1 MDEEV
6 VIDLFNRAKGLGYSK
21 SIDDFKLL
29 LSTDNQV
36 IDDNFQYVKSQGY
49 GKSIEDFKILIGASP
64 QVATETIEDPLKK
77 KEDTIQEV
85 EEDTVSVSEDG
96 SLVSQDA
103 RQIQHRAYGQDT
115 PLKGFGALSLET
127 TTPEEEEK
135 MLQAAREYNASQPE
149 PVDEGFDIEAARRQD
164 QAQAQT
170 EDDFDK
176 VPEGFD
182 ISQGNMPSI
191 PVSDRFERE
200 RIDLE
205 NYKYDSNSAANLRR
219 EMFAKEGRDSPETD
233 EAVKDGFIS
242 DKELDEYVK
251 RRKEFFKYT
260 DDLVKEGKREK
271 ALMYNSIA
279 EAQGLETL
287 TSGEYIAL
295 FEGGEEASK
304 EADQKLFK
312 EFSEQVKV
320 NLSKEEIEAIDE
332 KNKELRAKGQQEVP
346 YDFYFNQ
353 KRNELF
359 KEYVASKG
367 LLPSQK
373 KERISQ
379 AIINAD
385 AKILAPSTFG
395 DIFDTTIDL
404 TDALDEETLKEKSE
418 EIAKNKIR
426 RDYIIANI
434 PSEKFVKNAGKA
446 LSEEGFIEIFNEAN
460 ENFFSDFGKQE
471 WETYKKISGNTDP
484 SLIGTEFEDDNE
496 DNSLINQAV
505 VIGDEDATVKNLQAM
520 FPEFRFEGTGR
531 AGEYITIYTLSPNG
545 EVVNSLEVYLEED
558 NNPVK
563 RIREFMQGAILTKKD
578 KEFLTDKGIENYED
592 PLWRLDMYEYMLS
605 NPQKFGDANAPSMYR
620 TDRAYETVNFNDIE
634 KYIKQYEDIIPEER
648 LKALKDRMAY
658 ADYYYKQ
665 QRAQKGSYASA
676 IVAGF
681 GQGLSGF
688 SKMAVNQM
696 ANVADLA
703 GVEGAKEAKDGI
715 ISAIESMQNQISGTD
730 PESLAERNLL
740 QTVLNT
746 MASSGTAMALGAGNP
761 LATLGAFLTQTSPN
775 IERLLKDEDIPEYQK
790 GLIGFGMGIIESA
803 LETYGAQS
811 LLTPASKG
819 IFKQLIIDSI
829 KDLPSD
835 ASKELIDLAIRNSVK
850 AKIKSGVLQV
860 GKGMAVEAVTEAQQS
875 QLEDVNKRLLNELY
889 EKQIFDVPDWTTE
902 EGRKQWAEQIIE
914 SAKLGALSGGGFATI
929 IHTPVALRNGFRNR
943 SENKKFKNAYEL
955 VSNSADVQE
964 AKVKIQ
970 NAIDNGVI
978 DKEVGEEYLSEY
990 DEGYAIMSQIP
1001 NDLSLNSKREA
1012 YVLLREKQQIEKK
1025 VAGKDKALEKKNY
1038 DRLKEINTALEIIGS
1053 RADTKKEEVKT
1064 KQQLKEERD
1073 AISEQE
1079 TTPVDEDKQATDVQE
1094 VEEGVPTAE
1103 PQQTTVEETTTEEVE
1118 KAPLTEE
1125 QQEVVSL
1132 EEDIEGKVTE
1142 GRELPGQE
1150 VVEET
1155 QEVTEEAPVD
1165 DRKLVYDEKKTRS
1178 KGQQLVI
1185 DRAQRAI
1192 KAVSK
1197 ILPDA
1202 KIVIHESSKDFKNV
1216 TGKDGS
1222 GALIDGTIHLNMDKA
1237 NNRTIAHEVM
1247 HAVLIKKLGTESDIR
1262 KVTARML
1269 ESVKKGLVKGG
1280 GKVQITTTE
1289 TIDGKEVK
1297 TTQDVTIEE
1306 YLDKFAENYE
1316 ENMQNEEKVVELAGL
1331 LANNYAKLEVKEKG
1345 VIKRWIQKVFKPI
1358 AAKLGINLNE
1368 VTKTDKDI
1376 VDFLNVVS
1384 RKTTTGDV
1392 ITDTETEVLTKVKEE
1407 APAVKEKVTKK
1418 KPKETTKKV
1427 TEEEVKVSEEVTTPI
1442 AKPKVVVSGTSDGYQ
1457 VVSSANTTQAENESI
1472 KDARGDKTFDKDGFR
1487 ITKLEDGSSQV
1498 SYKSKVK
1505 VSDKGNRP
1513 GYAMATVIIPEGI
1526 PVNKQQIKEA
1536 FDNQL
1541 SEIIESNRK
1550 KRLGT
1555 KFSELTPKQN
1565 QQLTDAVVNALSQ
1578 ERVADKVTPVV
1589 EAAPTKKKINWTK
1602 SEGKRPKRKT
1612 QGTELGKLVRQYE
1625 SGEIT
1630 IEEYNEQAEKL
1641 SPTRM
1646 KEKFTEPAT
1655 EAELGKLRKGKLE
1668 KRNAKVEDG
1677 VEVGLRIDIPF
1688 MEDTGQASVTIH
1700 KGKGLSSPAV
1710 SYRGSAVIEN
1720 VEFKS
1725 SPSGSLKLA
1734 SEVTTKNPTLARMV
1748 GNFVNIGETIEQQ
1761 NEAAKKLSEQAMN
1774 EGWTQVGVNP
1784 SKHSYFYDRAT
1795 GKPLKSA
1802 DRVVQVGD
1810 LIYAE
1815 NAKTTDI
1822 YDDQFIVKG
1831 KTDKAGKPLRFQKAD
1846 IKLIAPNGK
1855 PSNLNQQQYDLVR
1868 TPAFKNWFGDWQNDP
1883 KNASKIVDENGEPMV
1898 VYHGTF
1904 NNFEAFDRSKGGT
1917 NTASVFAMPR
1927 NNWFW
1932 FSNNKDISSSYGSKI
1947 LPVFLNV
1954 RNPQKAE
1961 GKKLNTAYKDALRLK
1976 KDGIIAEEVNDSRR
1990 TSQSL
1995 EVQTEDDV
2003 ELISIDAKDFTGS
2016 LRSEIYGGTSIEEMI
2031 DLLESYIE
2039 YSKGEVA
2046 QYKEEY
2052 PQDVEYLETQMDQAR
2067 RMIKAFNKYGRDG
2080 VKVGEPIKGDVFAI
2094 EKSNQA
2100 KLADGSNKTF
2110 DPQDERIRFQKADI
2124 EVSENQG
2131 RDVKSPIK
2139 LLDRQQV
2146 GSFEVNYVEQDRMA
2160 DLIKEGLVTEP
2171 ENLSEFAN
2179 KYVAITAPD
2188 DMLAGQISFKGK
2200 PIFDGGGGV
2209 FFTTK
2214 YGDVWASGNEQ
2225 TAETL
2230 KKIINE
2236 SVKQNNGKGY
2246 LVLAKGTDAKLVSSV
2261 SGVESSLKIL
2271 GVMLDENLI
2280 SPSDFRRAVSDAV
2293 RKNGG
2298 SIKLRKSAKELQKDV
2313 TEYFNNPRTSTFDKR
2328 GNVVK
2333 DLIGNLAMSPSL
2345 KQNKNQIIDFL
2356 GADKSKGI
2364 GKTVTPKSQSLVD
2377 VIAQVAAE
2385 KVTKGLNVGDIY
2397 AVIEINGEVEVKED
2411 SHPSYP
2417 YHVVSKTNSKPI
2429 LHLPKTRQPGA
2440 EILTS
2445 SSGKPYGVDVVSVK
2459 SGTFN
2464 DASTMSE
2471 QLSEIADREQK
2482 SLIQIGRY
2490 YNANNQ
2496 GFFPAQVNEFQ
2507 LRRDLQAIGLDLK
2520 RAKNGAY
2527 YPTRNGRKVNIFPTP
2542 PSPYARFQRADI
2554 EITEPTV
2561 FNKKDTAEDI
2571 IRTAR
2576 KKGYNDK
2583 SIRFYLLNRR
2593 KGEFKAK
2600 EVDAL
2605 LKIDATLFD
2614 QLPKSFAEVEGGAIA
2629 GLKLY
2634 EKIDKF
2640 RQKLMDKNN
2649 AIKKPFLEEKQIQEL
2664 VKEKNEELKKQG
2676 LSEAKRII
2684 KLEAFEKR
2692 ERANNKKRTKRLT
2705 LSEIMDKTIEF
2716 MEQQPEYKRE
2726 ADSYVEDGVTKY
2738 RKGVSTQQARMQAE
2752 LQDTIGQ
2759 KPTKEVAENIAKLKR
2774 NVRAWEKGQR
2784 DLQAIKN
2791 ELKRL
2796 MRKHLPKEVY
2806 ERKDV
2811 LKLIRAVSN
2820 ATKENINVQIESVQE
2835 IIVEKTNKRLTNEAL
2850 ELLNIQTQKKESGKL
2865 KGVKVS
2871 NEVRKR
2877 LDAIKE
2883 NVLDPKDLNFKD
2895 EIAITERNAELTRQF
2910 NELNQKVEKT
2920 QEDFQQMNDLQIAI
2934 GLNQAQLLE
2943 MNDSYRISPMETV
2956 VDSLDRL
2963 VMGGRGMFQLELE
2976 QAHAE
2981 YQRQFAELWEQIT
2994 GQKLDMSDPD
3004 VQDKINETL
3013 KKEISRE
3020 DKERMKRAFR
3030 RLLAKTYRLTG
3041 QGINNHEALFGL
3053 MDKINVMPG
3062 ELAGGRIQEI
3072 VTQRVDE
3079 ASIKYKGRMMEQEAI
3094 IEKKAQEIFGK
3105 GFKFFESSKWKRK
3118 MRQFQSLTDD
3128 VFTLDINNRKKP
3140 LSQNEMAYMY
3150 NQFKDPSLHPTFES
3164 MLGEN
3169 YEQIMKEL
3177 ESKLDPQLKEWADWM
3192 VDEYFPSVYEH
3203 YNETYK
3209 KIYRTD
3215 MPFNEN
3221 YAGRI
3226 FREGLDNNKPL
3237 DLLGNDSI
3245 YQTSVSPAQI
3255 KKRTDNKNNIL
3266 PIDINNALLSYVQDM
3281 EYFAAYAEPM
3291 RDINKM
3297 FNNPNTSQFITN
3309 TYGKNVQEL
3318 IQNQIEK
3325 ISGKGTQNYKRA
3337 AIINYLNNSFIY
3349 AKIALSPVVFVKQ
3362 LTSIFTYANDIGY
3375 VNWIR
3380 YGGSAAL
3387 KTPLAMGKT
3396 WREITENSVYLKDR
3410 ARGANIKRAIGNY
3423 YDSKNQL
3430 LGNDFLRASQQAL
3443 LFTTKAGDK
3452 LAIMLGG
3459 MPNYL
3464 YYKDQY
3470 RKKNP
3475 KATEQEVIDYAIKRF
3490 EKDTKQTQQSSDL
3503 QDRDYYQ
3510 TSDGFMRA
3518 MNMFLTTPKQ
3528 YLRKEIIALRNLRR
3542 LMSGKAARGTAFE
3555 NARQFFTYHFVMP
3568 MLFQWVASGFPLGD
3582 DWDEEDSSDMIRAA
3596 ILGNLNGVFVLGD
3609 ILGSFADFAQG
3620 KPWAADLNSIPLFI
3634 QVADVVK
3641 ASQKLVQKINAK
3653 DRSPRKVR
3661 EARLEFFGAM
3671 GGLFGLP
3678 VDQILKAKNNINKLK
3693 REKDVKKMLLRILN
3707 YSDYV
3712 IEGPEKEEK
3721 KKKEKKGAIEPLEA
3735 LENKGLEPIKPLGYE
3750 EPEEEEKE
3758 ELSPIEALIK
3768 GLTYRY

>member
-64 QVATETIEDPLKK
+64 QVVTETIEEPVKK

-149 PVDEGFDIEAARRQD
+149 PVAEGFDIEAARRQD

-182 ISQGNMPSI
+182 ISQGNLPSV
-191 PVSDRFERE
+191 PTSSQFERE

-205 NYKYDSNSAANLRR
+205 NYKYDSNSASNLRR

-287 TSGEYIAL
+287 TSGEYVAL
-295 FEGGEEASK
+295 FEGDEAALK

-320 NLSKEEIEAIDE
+320 DLSKEEIEAIDE

-373 KERISQ
+373 KERIAQ

-471 WETYKKISGNTDP
+471 WETYKKISGNTNP
-484 SLIGTEFEDDNE
+484 SLIGTEFEDDNK

-531 AGEYITIYTLSPNG
+531 VGEYITISTLSPNG

-558 NNPVK
+558 NDPVK
-563 RIREFMQGAILTKKD
+563 RIREFMQGAILTQKD

-715 ISAIESMQNQISGTD
+715 ISSIESMQNQISGTD

-761 LATLGAFLTQTSPN
+761 YATFGAFLTQTSPN

-790 GLIGFGMGIIESA
+790 GLIGFAMGSIEGA

-889 EKQIFDVPDWTTE
+889 EKEIFDVPDWTTE

-943 SENKKFKNAYEL
+943 SANKRFKNAYEL
-955 VSNSADVQE
+955 VSNSANVQE

-970 NAIDNGVI
+970 NGIDNGLI
-978 DKEVGEEYLSEY
+978 DKEVGEEYLSDY

-1079 TTPVDEDKQATDVQE
+1079 TTPVDEDKQATDVQK

-1392 ITDTETEVLTKVKEE
+1392 ITDTETEVLTRVKEE
-1407 APAVKEKVTKK
+1407 APAVEETVTKK
-1418 KPKETTKKV
+1418 KPKEPTKKEAPPVVEEKV
-1427 TEEEVKVSEEVTTPI
+1427 TQPILERPRATVAELSSKGPTGRQVEAVVYYPAVHDRTHDIGNRDLHHVEPTQEELTEINKTLEKEEGVSPISSQTKGLLIVDSNTGEIVGVSFASKDNVVYARHFFDKYKKEEVK
-1442 AKPKVVVSGTSDGYQ
+1442 A
-1457 VVSSANTTQAENESI
+1457 
-1472 KDARGDKTFDKDGFR
+1472 
-1487 ITKLEDGSSQV
+1487 TK
-1498 SYKSKVK
+1498 K
-1505 VSDKGNRP
+1505 
-1513 GYAMATVIIPEGI
+1513 
-1526 PVNKQQIKEA
+1526 
-1536 FDNQL
+1536 
-1541 SEIIESNRK
+1541 
-1550 KRLGT
+1550 
-1555 KFSELTPKQN
+1555 
-1565 QQLTDAVVNALSQ
+1565 
-1578 ERVADKVTPVV
+1578 
-1589 EAAPTKKKINWTK
+1589 APTKKKINWTK
-1602 SEGKRPKRKT
+1602 SEGKRPKRKK
-1612 QGTELGKLVRQYE
+1612 GGELSKLVQKYE
-1625 SGEIT
+1625 SGQIT

-1646 KEKFTEPAT
+1646 KEKFTEPTSEEGLQDLVPSAR
-1655 EAELGKLRKGKLE
+1655 AKI
-1668 KRNAKVEDG
+1668 NAPIKEGDNVAM
-1677 VEVGLRIDIPF
+1677 RIDIPL
-1688 MEDTGQASVTIH
+1688 MEKTGDAAVTIH
-1700 KGKGLSSPAV
+1700 KGKGLTGSPI

-1725 SPSGSLKLA
+1725 SPEKALKLA
-1734 SEVTTKNPTLARMV
+1734 TEKINKSPYIARMA
-1748 GNFVNIGETIEQQ
+1748 GNFVNIGKTIEQQ

-1822 YDDQFIVKG
+1822 YDDRFIVKG

-1846 IKLIAPNGK
+1846 
-1855 PSNLNQQQYDLVR
+1855 V
-1868 TPAFKNWFGDWQNDP
+1868 
-1883 KNASKIVDENGEPMV
+1883 
-1898 VYHGTF
+1898 
-1904 NNFEAFDRSKGGT
+1904 
-1917 NTASVFAMPR
+1917 
-1927 NNWFW
+1927 
-1932 FSNNKDISSSYGSKI
+1932 
-1947 LPVFLNV
+1947 
-1954 RNPQKAE
+1954 
-1961 GKKLNTAYKDALRLK
+1961 
-1976 KDGIIAEEVNDSRR
+1976 
-1990 TSQSL
+1990 
-1995 EVQTEDDV
+1995 
-2003 ELISIDAKDFTGS
+2003 
-2016 LRSEIYGGTSIEEMI
+2016 
-2031 DLLESYIE
+2031 
-2039 YSKGEVA
+2039 
-2046 QYKEEY
+2046 
-2052 PQDVEYLETQMDQAR
+2052 
-2067 RMIKAFNKYGRDG
+2067 
-2080 VKVGEPIKGDVFAI
+2080 
-2094 EKSNQA
+2094 
-2100 KLADGSNKTF
+2100 
-2110 DPQDERIRFQKADI
+2110 
-2124 EVSENQG
+2124 EVSENEIIFDKVPPKKVLSSILKSLQG
-2131 RDVKSPIK
+2131 KLRSDNIRFDDNVVDIFSDYVK
-2139 LLDRQQV
+2139 
-2146 GSFEVNYVEQDRMA
+2146 GNEVNINAENYPIQIQEALEGDDMTYGEIANMLRIAGLYETNAAALKGISEIGKNAGVDMMLQVQEEVDKIADPEEQGEGGEVGTIRLQKANIQVSPAPSVSTDQRSFSRFVKDKSLKDFNGKKFVTNMYDFTNA
-2160 DLIKEGLVTEP
+2160 GEVDLGNGLVI
-2171 ENLSEFAN
+2171 NLFGGKS
-2179 KYVAITAPD
+2179 YVPF
-2188 DMLAGQISFKGK
+2188 MLEKRGK
-2200 PIFDGGGGV
+2200 NLGEVSNLAAFN
-2209 FFTTK
+2209 TQ
-2214 YGDVWASGNEQ
+2214 EQ
-2225 TAETL
+2225 AETFIRNAEKENASL
-2230 KKIINE
+2230 FIPHSGTTEGSWQFQQSIFQELTNLALDKKIL
-2236 SVKQNNGKGY
+2236 SK
-2246 LVLAKGTDAKLVSSV
+2246 
-2261 SGVESSLKIL
+2261 
-2271 GVMLDENLI
+2271 
-2280 SPSDFRRAVSDAV
+2280 
-2293 RKNGG
+2293 
-2298 SIKLRKSAKELQKDV
+2298 
-2313 TEYFNNPRTSTFDKR
+2313 
-2328 GNVVK
+2328 K
-2333 DLIGNLAMSPSL
+2333 DLILLFNQSIKSSDGQKAFKTFVENYNKKRVKEGKKPRGIKNFNSFISNPKEIIELLDTENNMSPDLRKIFNDKYSTNKAFKKAIGVNNKVDFAL
-2345 KQNKNQIIDFL
+2345 KMEDPMN
-2356 GADKSKGI
+2356 KGI
-2364 GKTVTPKSQSLVD
+2364 SGGDLMGIIEFDNTSFKIRKPKKSDPDYHPSFAYTVEAKIKGVYQPTDFYKSNEVTDSYTKNNKDGTKVSRKTDFTQEEYELAKEGITINDKGERVEMKSGPFKGTLEEFQKMKFEKANVSSSAGAIPKV
-2377 VIAQVAAE
+2377 AQV
-2385 KVTKGLNVGDIY
+2385 
-2397 AVIEINGEVEVKED
+2397 
-2411 SHPSYP
+2411 
-2417 YHVVSKTNSKPI
+2417 
-2429 LHLPKTRQPGA
+2429 
-2440 EILTS
+2440 
-2445 SSGKPYGVDVVSVK
+2445 
-2459 SGTFN
+2459 
-2464 DASTMSE
+2464 
-2471 QLSEIADREQK
+2471 SEIADREQK

-2527 YPTRNGRKVNIFPTP
+2527 YPTRNGRKANIFPPP
-2542 PSPYARFQRADI
+2542 PSPYSRFQRADI

-2614 QLPKSFAEVEGGAIA
+2614 QLPESFAEVEGGAIA
-2629 GLKLY
+2629 GLKLF

-2640 RQKLMDKNN
+2640 RQKLMDQNN
-2649 AIKKPFLEEKQIQEL
+2649 RIKKPFLEEKQIQEL
-2664 VKEKNEELKKQG
+2664 VKEKRKELKKQG
-2676 LSEAKRII
+2676 LTKQEVDALVKKFEAKQKNKKTKEVANRK
-2684 KLEAFEKR
+2684 KLEKEEIEKRVLAYEKR

-2796 MRKHLPKEVY
+2796 MRKHLPKDMYTKSE
-2806 ERKDV
+2806 V
-2811 LKLIRAVSN
+2811 LKLIKAISDAN
-2820 ATKENINVQIESVQE
+2820 KDNINVQIEKVQE
-2835 IIVEKTNKRLTNEAL
+2835 LIVKKTNQRLTNEAL
-2850 ELLNIQTQKKESGKL
+2850 DLLNIQTQKKESGKL

-2877 LDAIKE
+2877 LDAIKK

-2895 EIAITERNAELTRQF
+2895 EIAITERNAKLTEQF
-2910 NELNQKVEKT
+2910 NELNQKVKKT

-2981 YQRQFAELWEQIT
+2981 YQKQFAELWEQIT

-3020 DKERMKRAFR
+3020 DKERMKRGFR

-3094 IEKKAQEIFGK
+3094 IDKKAQEIFGK
-3105 GFKFFESSKWKRK
+3105 GFKFFESSKWKKK

-3128 VFTLDINNRKKP
+3128 VFTLEINNRKKP

-3245 YQTSVSPAQI
+3245 YQTSVSPAQV
-3255 KKRTDNKNNIL
+3255 KVRTDNKNNIL

-3349 AKIALSPVVFVKQ
+3349 AKIALSPVVFIKQ

-3375 VNWIR
+3375 ANWIM

-3410 ARGANIKRAIGNY
+3410 ASGANIKRAIGNY

-3542 LMSGKAARGTAFE
+3542 LMSGKAARGTKFE

-3596 ILGNLNGVFVLGD
+3596 ILGNINGVFILGD

-3678 VDQILKAKNNINKLK
+3678 VDQITKAINNINKLK

-3758 ELSPIEALIK
+3758 ELSPISALIE